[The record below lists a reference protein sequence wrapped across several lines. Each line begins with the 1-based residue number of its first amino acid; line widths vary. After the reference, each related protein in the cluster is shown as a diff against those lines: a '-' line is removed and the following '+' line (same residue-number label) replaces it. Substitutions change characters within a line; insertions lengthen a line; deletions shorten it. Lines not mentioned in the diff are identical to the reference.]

1 MPPVF
6 FVKDRHFS
14 NNMATTLAQK
24 LPGLGIKSWILLADI
39 LLFAILLAFL
49 PFEPDVNKGLSL
61 LVFIAVLWLTEAV
74 HITITALM
82 VPLLAAVMGILTTG
96 AALSNFSNPI
106 IFLFLGGFALAA
118 GMHSQGLDKLIASRI
133 LRLAKGRLSVAVLL
147 MFLTSAFLSMWI
159 SNTATA
165 AMMLPLALGLLSCLD
180 QEKHRST
187 YVFVL
192 LGVAYSASIGGI
204 ATLVGSPP
212 NAIAAA
218 EVGLSFMGWME
229 LGLPITLILLPL
241 TITLLYVLFRPQ
253 LQLRIESEQES
264 IAWTAKRKITLG
276 IFALIVMLWVLST
289 PVSAALGGLSSF
301 DTLVAL
307 LAIVLIGLTGA
318 ADWQHIAKQTDW
330 GVLLL
335 FGGGLTLSS
344 VLRDT
349 GTSLFMANFLAS
361 LLESANPFVILLSI
375 TAFVVFLTELASNTA
390 SAALLVPVFAAVA
403 QSLGLTPV
411 MVASVIAVSASC
423 AFMLPVATPPNAIVF
438 GSGLIR
444 QGQMIRA
451 GFFLNLACI
460 GVLACYFYFLS

>member
-1 MPPVF
+1 
-6 FVKDRHFS
+6 
-14 NNMATTLAQK
+14 MATNLVQK
-24 LPGLGIKSWILLADI
+24 LSSVGIKGWVLLADI

-49 PFEPDVNKGLSL
+49 PFEPGVNKGLSL
-61 LVFIAVLWLTEAV
+61 LIFIAVLWLTEAV

-118 GMHSQGLDKLIASRI
+118 AMHSQGLDKLLASRI
-133 LRLAKGRLSVAVLL
+133 LRLARGRLSVAVLL
-147 MFLTSAFLSMWI
+147 MFLTAAFLSMWI

-180 QEKHRST
+180 QQQHRST

-218 EVGLSFMGWME
+218 EVGLSFSDWMA

-241 TITLLYVLFRPQ
+241 TIAILYVLFRPRLNQ
-253 LQLRIESEQES
+253 RIEPEQES
-264 IAWTAKRKITLG
+264 IAWNAKRKITLG
-276 IFALIVMLWVLST
+276 IFVLTVMLWVFSSQ
-289 PVSAALGGLSSF
+289 VSAVLGGLAAL

-307 LAIVLIGLTGA
+307 FAIVLIGLTRVA
-318 ADWQHIAKQTDW
+318 EWQHIAKHTDW

-349 GTSLFMANFLAS
+349 GTSLFLANNLTT
-361 LLESANPFVILLSI
+361 LLESANPFVILLTI

-444 QGQMIRA
+444 QGQMMKA

-460 GVLACYFYFLS
+460 GVLACYFYFLG